1 MADNVTITPGTG
13 KTVLADEVTDGTLG
27 TGVAQYVKILDGTL
41 NSTNKLVISSN
52 GAILA
57 APPAPTAS
65 TVTAITSTVTNG
77 TTLQA
82 TNTARAGLYIFND
95 STAVLYVKL
104 GTGAT
109 PTDWTIRIAAGG
121 FYELPVPYYRGAVSG
136 VWASANGFARVTEI
150 S

>member
-27 TGVAQYVKILDGTL
+27 TGVAQYVKIFDGTL
-41 NSTNKLVISSN
+41 NSTNRLVIGSN

-57 APPAPTAS
+57 ATPAPT
-65 TVTAITSTVTNG
+65 TSTVSAVTGSTTNG
-77 TTLQA
+77 TALQA
-82 TNTARAGLYIFND
+82 ANTSRVGLYIFND
-95 STAVLYVKL
+95 STAILYVKL
-104 GTGAT
+104 GTGAS
-109 PTDWTIRIAAGG
+109 PTDWTIKLPAGG

-136 VWASANGFARVTEI
+136 VWASANGFARVTEV

>member
-1 MADNVTITPGTG
+1 
-13 KTVLADEVTDGTLG
+13 LA
-27 TGVAQYVKILDGTL
+27 VASV
-41 NSTNKLVISSN
+41 
-52 GAILA
+52 
-57 APPAPTAS
+57 APTAS
-65 TVTAITSTVTNG
+65 TVTAVTSTTTNG

-82 TNTARAGLYIFND
+82 ANTSRVGLYIFND
-95 STAVLYVKL
+95 STAILYVKL

-136 VWASANGFARVTEI
+136 VWATANGFARVTEV